1 MARRA
6 HLPVQKQPHAV
17 LVASEHCRKL
27 RAARVEVEAAREAVV
42 EEPLHRLLARVAVA
56 RSVAGGLGE
65 EVEGAF
71 GVERVEQRRRR
82 NGTVCVKI
90 KVTDGALVA

>member
-56 RSVAGGLGE
+56 RSV
-65 EVEGAF
+65 EGAF